1 MRKYIMMLAVLAL
14 WGIAACGEKK
24 PSAEELD
31 HKEAVRIDS
40 VANDLNASTE
50 SLQQQVD
57 ETEKA
62 VDDLL
67 KDI

>member
-1 MRKYIMMLAVLAL
+1 MRKHIIMLAVLAL
-14 WGIAACGEKK
+14 WGIMACGEKK

-40 VANDLNASTE
+40 IANDLNASADN
-50 SLQQQVD
+50 LQQQAD

-62 VDDLL
+62 VDELL